1 MTVAVRYHC
10 PTCGQVF
17 SLERAPTLAD
27 KSVTPYPLEGWL
39 YRRPSEAYEEADG
52 VVLRCGESTAAD
64 LSWPDAVVEGR
75 FARSGPCGA
84 HIYLSFVRY
93 EAGEEVEP
101 VPVYDPVEI
110 AGAGPRW
117 GPPGPQW

>member
-10 PTCGQVF
+10 PTCGQIF
-17 SLERAPTLAD
+17 SLERTAALAD
-27 KSVTPYPLEGWL
+27 KAVTPYPLEGWT
-39 YRRPSEAYEEADG
+39 YRLPTEAYEEADG
-52 VVLRCGESTAAD
+52 VVLRCGESTAD
-64 LSWPDAVVEGR
+64 GLRWPDAVVEGR

-93 EAGEEVEP
+93 DDGREVEP
-101 VPVYDPVEI
+101 VPAYEPVEL

-117 GPPGPQW
+117 APPGPRR